1 MSART
6 QSLLPV
12 FLLAT
17 GVLLMLIAAIWS
29 FWPRAT
35 PTQNVAYRSRPAP
48 PIFIQAPQTDPNA
61 TASVQFWL
69 EDQADA
75 YARELTSASGE
86 NRRILEALLNRT
98 LAELAVLKTQ
108 SDAGFAPSPAR
119 DGGLLIHVR
128 ATEN

>member
-1 MSART
+1 MSVKT

-29 FWPRAT
+29 FWPRAET
-35 PTQNVAYRSRPAP
+35 PQNVAYRSRPTP
-48 PIFIQAPQTDPNA
+48 TIFTQAPQIDPNA
-61 TASVQFWL
+61 AASVQFWL

-86 NRRILEALLNRT
+86 NRRILEALLDRT
-98 LAELAVLKTQ
+98 LAELAALKAQ
-108 SDAGFAPSPAR
+108 SGAELAPLIPR
-119 DGGLLIHVR
+119 DGDRFIHVQ
-128 ATEN
+128 ATGN